1 MSLVGRAPIALTSN
15 SHEQPDSHVRQDQHA
30 SSRAAVFLRPL
41 GTPLPLAFVGLMV
54 ASAVLSCF
62 DLGWIPRSEQAQVGL
77 VLISFAVPLQG
88 LATVLL
94 FMARDAP
101 SGASIGVLS
110 VTWLSYGLLLV
121 ESRSGSRSATAAVL
135 LFAAAAALAPGAVT
149 SALSKLIPAAVLAA
163 ASLRLLLTGLY
174 EKLGST
180 GWKHASG
187 WEGLILAAAALYAA
201 LASDLEG
208 STRRD
213 VLPLGRRGAGR
224 RALEETIDDQ
234 GDAIEKEP
242 GVRSRV

>member
-1 MSLVGRAPIALTSN
+1 
-15 SHEQPDSHVRQDQHA
+15 
-30 SSRAAVFLRPL
+30 
-41 GTPLPLAFVGLMV
+41 
-54 ASAVLSCF
+54 
-62 DLGWIPRSEQAQVGL
+62 
-77 VLISFAVPLQG
+77 
-88 LATVLL
+88 
-94 FMARDAP
+94 
-101 SGASIGVLS
+101 
-110 VTWLSYGLLLV
+110 
-121 ESRSGSRSATAAVL
+121 
-135 LFAAAAALAPGAVT
+135 
-149 SALSKLIPAAVLAA
+149 
-163 ASLRLLLTGLY
+163 LRLLLTGLY

-208 STRRD
+208 SARRD